1 MRDIPFW
8 RCQAVT
14 CTICKDARRT
24 RRKPSVGLFFVLT
37 AVSLQP
43 LWAQRD
49 TGTIRGTAT
58 DSTGAVIPQVQ
69 VTITDERTNVVAFTT
84 ETDEAGRYVAP
95 ALKASAYL
103 VSAEIS
109 GFKKAIRRGVILDV
123 NQVAIV
129 DIALDIGEVSEVL
142 EVSGAAPL
150 MRTESAELG
159 DVVEQRR
166 VVELPLN
173 GRFFVNLVA
182 LTTGV
187 NPPAAVQNPNN
198 NVFLG
203 ARAGQPG
210 VQVNGQRPGSNNYT
224 VDGIDNAESTVGN
237 IVLYP
242 PIDAIQEF
250 KVQTSNQEAEFGK
263 NPGATINVV
272 IRGGTN
278 DLHGNVYEFLR
289 NDRLDARNFFDRPD
303 SAKPPFRLNQY
314 GATLGGPLV
323 KNRSFAFGYYE
334 GYKIRQAQTLVRTV
348 ATPLMRTGNLSELG
362 RPIYDPLT
370 YEASTNLRQR
380 FPGDTIPESRLNP
393 VSLRLLEMQSPLPNR
408 PGIGGNF
415 VWNPKRISDSNSFGT
430 RVDHQFSSKDNVFGR
445 FMFQNFTLDDP
456 GVLTL
461 PILPNRY
468 IGNTKPIEAAH
479 EILNVRGLALGWNRT
494 FSPRVVSE
502 FRAGFTRERVD
513 FPNPLQDTKAA
524 EAVGIPNV
532 NNPAV
537 SYSGG
542 LPTFGIG
549 GFTGLGESQIQPFIV
564 VDNNFQYTEH
574 LTWLKGNH
582 NIRLGG
588 NVIRRQYNF
597 YQVLGQRGNFNFDG
611 SFTSQLGVGGSGSGL
626 GDFLLGFPLN
636 STLSVI
642 NNPVGQRQIEMG
654 IYIHDTWKAA
664 SNFTLALGLRY
675 ELFTPRV
682 EVADRQ
688 ANFDPTYPG
697 GAVVVASDSA
707 PCGRA
712 LRCLDGGNL
721 APRFGFAYQIAKNM
735 VIRGGYGISYDD
747 YAVHAF
753 GGITT
758 GLMINP
764 PFWRGQAII
773 NAITTPTN
781 RLEDGVPPVVSVPV
795 SDGRVVPVPGLLYQ
809 TKYQNPHGKNSYVQQ
824 WNLTMEH
831 ELFTD
836 LLTTITYVGNKG
848 TRNMYTSNINQA
860 YPGPGAVAAR
870 RPFPAWPDIT
880 TMFMDGLSNY
890 NSLQA
895 KLQKRFSRGVSF
907 LTGYTWSK
915 SIDNAKGEA
924 GAPMIVR
931 NLKAD
936 RARSDWDINHRFIF
950 SGTLELP
957 FGPGKPIG
965 RDATGVVRKMIEGW
979 MVNPI
984 IVMQTGL
991 PFTPALVASV
1001 ANTGTF
1007 SRPDRISTGKLET
1020 RTVDRWFDPT
1030 AFTTPALFT
1039 FGNSGRN
1046 ILTGPGTR
1054 QVDVSFLKTTS
1065 FSADGARSLQ
1075 FRAEFF
1081 NLFNTPQFNN
1091 PDVNIGSPN
1100 AGRILGA
1107 GDPANFTRTSR
1118 QIQLGLKLY
1127 F

>member
-1 MRDIPFW
+1 MPATRKLWIPFLLI
-8 RCQAVT
+8 AVT
-14 CTICKDARRT
+14 FGVPSAR
-24 RRKPSVGLFFVLT
+24 
-37 AVSLQP
+37 
-43 LWAQRD
+43 AQRD
-49 TGTIRGTAT
+49 TGTIRGTVLDA
-58 DSTGAVIPQVQ
+58 TGAVVPNAQ
-69 VTITDERTNVVAFTT
+69 VTVTDERTNVLAFTT
-84 ETDEAGRYVAP
+84 TTDELGRYSAP
-95 ALKASAYL
+95 ALKPSTYL
-103 VSAEIS
+103 VTAEMT
-109 GFKKAIRRGVILDV
+109 GFKKAIHRGIILDV
-123 NQVAIV
+123 NQVAVVNIT
-129 DIALDIGEVSEVL
+129 LDVGQVSEVL
-142 EVSGAAPL
+142 EIAGEIPL
-150 MRTESAELG
+150 MHTDSAELG

-263 NPGATINVV
+263 NPGATVNVV
-272 IRGGTN
+272 IRSGTN
-278 DLHGNVYEFLR
+278 ELHGNVYEFVR
-289 NDRLDARNFFDRPD
+289 NDRLDARNIFDRPD
-303 SAKPPFRLNQY
+303 QPKPPFRLNQY
-314 GATLGGPLV
+314 GGTLGGPLV
-323 KNRSFAFGYYE
+323 KNRTFAFGYYE
-334 GYKIRQAQTLVRTV
+334 GYKIRQAQTLVRSVPTGS
-348 ATPLMRTGNLSELG
+348 MRTGDLSELR

-370 YEASTNLRQR
+370 YDPAANLRQR
-380 FPGDTIPESRLNP
+380 FPGDTIPASRLNL
-393 VSLRLLEMQSPLPNR
+393 VALRLMEMQYPLPNR
-408 PGIGGNF
+408 PGVGGNF
-415 VWNPKRISDSNSFGT
+415 VWNPKRVSDSNSFGT
-430 RVDHQFSSKDNVFGR
+430 RVDHQFREKDSIFGR

-456 GVLTL
+456 GVLNL

-468 IGNTKPIEAAH
+468 SGNSTVIESAH
-479 EILNVRGLALGWNRT
+479 EVLNVRGLALGWTHT
-494 FSPRVVSE
+494 FSPGLVSE
-502 FRAGFTRERVD
+502 FRAGFTRERVF
-513 FPNPLQDTKAA
+513 FPNPLQATRAA

-542 LPTFGIG
+542 LPVFGIG
-549 GFTGLGESQIQPFIV
+549 GFTGLGESGIQPFIV

-574 LTWLKGNH
+574 LNVLAGNH
-582 NIRLGG
+582 SIKLGG

-597 YQVLGQRGNFNFDG
+597 YQVLNQRGNFSFDG
-611 SFTSQLGVGGSGSGL
+611 SFTSQLGVGGTGSGL

-636 STLSVI
+636 STLAVI

-654 IYIHDTWKAA
+654 VYLADTWKAG
-664 SNFTLALGLRY
+664 SKLTLIVGLRY

-682 EVADRQ
+682 EIHDRQ
-688 ANFDPTYPG
+688 ANFDPTFPG
-697 GAVVVASDSA
+697 GAVVVASGTA

-712 LRCLDGGNL
+712 LRCLDAKDF
-721 APRFGFAYQIAKNM
+721 APRFGFAYQAAKNT

-773 NAITTPTN
+773 NSITTPTN
-781 RLEDGVPPVVSVPV
+781 RLQDGVPPVVSVPV
-795 SDGRVVPVPGLLYQ
+795 SSGRVVPVPGLLYQ
-809 TKYQNPHGKNSYVQQ
+809 TKYQNPYGKNSYVQQ
-824 WNLTMEH
+824 WNLTVER
-831 ELFTD
+831 ELVRD
-836 LLTTITYVGNKG
+836 LLAAVSYVGNKG
-848 TRNMYTSNINQA
+848 TRNMYSSNINQA
-860 YPGPGAVAAR
+860 DPGPGAIAPR

-880 TMFMDGLSNY
+880 TMYMDGLSNY

-895 KLQKRFSRGVSF
+895 KMQKRLSRGVSF
-907 LTGYTWSK
+907 LAGYTWAK
-915 SIDNAKGEA
+915 SIDNAKGEF

-936 RARSDWDINHRFIF
+936 RARSDWDISHRFIF
-950 SGTLELP
+950 SGTVELP
-957 FGPGKPIG
+957 FGPGKLLG
-965 RDATGVVRKMIEGW
+965 RDAGGAARKLIEGW
-979 MVNPI
+979 MVSPI
-984 IVMQTGL
+984 IAMQTGL
-991 PFTPALVASV
+991 PFTPTLVASV

-1007 SRPDRISTGKLET
+1007 SRPNRVSSGRLEK
-1020 RTVDRWFDPT
+1020 RTADRWFDAA
-1030 AFTTPALFT
+1030 AFTTPALYT

-1046 ILTGPGTR
+1046 ILTGPGTH
-1054 QVDVSFLKTTS
+1054 QVDVSFQKTTS
-1065 FSADGARSLQ
+1065 LAADRARVLQ

-1091 PDVNIGSPN
+1091 PDAGIGSPTV
-1100 AGRILGA
+1100 GRIFSA

-1118 QIQLGLKLY
+1118 QIQFGLKFY